1 MKLKAINKAVMIRPF
16 ADTQLM
22 ASCQSP
28 LIPSVENN
36 LLLSIIRQRFLIS
49 KGRTFAL
56 KFSIIYP

>member
-1 MKLKAINKAVMIRPF
+1 MKHNTMNKAVMSRPF

-36 LLLSIIRQRFLIS
+36 LLLSITR
-49 KGRTFAL
+49 
-56 KFSIIYP
+56 